1 MLGLQG
7 PQRWLVQ
14 LTGFKD
20 KETKEVR
27 ELPRIRFPTNGNKL
41 GLDSFEWSVGFL
53 YHLIKIL
60 VDRSH
65 PTPGKLGNVVFS
77 WVAMCPDKISIIMSV
92 KENRYLGDN

>member
-1 MLGLQG
+1 M
-7 PQRWLVQ
+7 Q

-27 ELPRIRFPTNGNKL
+27 ELPRIKFPTNGNKL

-60 VDRSH
+60 VDLVEKCR
-65 PTPGKLGNVVFS
+65 F
-77 WVAMCPDKISIIMSV
+77 IILRNQSS
-92 KENRYLGDN
+92 ESGDRAQEPSF